1 MVLYDNG
8 PGSITYAPHTSVDC
22 VIAGPL
28 NYDDCKGAF
37 VNCASKT
44 IFAGA
49 TNRVGTCYV
58 RNGDDTVVASIGIT
72 AGE

>member
-1 MVLYDNG
+1 VVLYDNG
-8 PGSITYAPHTSVDC
+8 PGSITYVPHSDVDC

-37 VNCASKT
+37 VNCLSKT
-44 IFAGA
+44 IFAGL
-49 TNRVGTCYV
+49 NRAGTCYV

-72 AGE
+72 GGE